1 MISRIKIH
9 DAELR
14 QRFEVVGFL
23 GQNSLKI
30 LFRQIIFILELRE
43 LNQDLSKPKVS
54 ANRIGCQLK
63 SMFEVLLRSLGLT

>member
-9 DAELR
+9 DAKLR

-54 ANRIGCQLK
+54 AD
-63 SMFEVLLRSLGLT
+63 